1 MALRLR
7 FVADH
12 FGAFLRPNFAGAFC
26 CFLISQVM
34 RPAAS
39 LLPAHPL
46 PPWLRPWPLMSFYN
60 VPVLI
65 WFLSPMSTDIPR
77 IPKRIVWGCTS
88 GWVHLSAS
96 LCQTVICLS
105 HAGQKSQACLDP
117 GDILAEILITD
128 WRVDFC
134 GDFEC
139 DTHWNWWIN
148 GYIQLVKIFEIN
160 RRMIIHAVYLFL
172 IMLLVYCKYI
182 SFLNTKNGRSQLL

>member
-46 PPWLRPWPLMSFYN
+46 PPWLRPRPLMSFYN

-77 IPKRIVWGCTS
+77 IPKRIVRGCTS

-105 HAGQKSQACLDP
+105 HAGQKSQACLGP

-134 GDFEC
+134 GDLEC

-148 GYIQLVKIFEIN
+148 G
-160 RRMIIHAVYLFL
+160 
-172 IMLLVYCKYI
+172 
-182 SFLNTKNGRSQLL
+182 